1 MEAERR
7 GGRWKGRLKAGEW
20 KQVSL
25 HKVMP
30 VGRWLQLQVVMTIG
44 SVFNQ
49 AWYSSDFSIAVKR
62 HHEEDN
68 S

>member
-1 MEAERR
+1 M
-7 GGRWKGRLKAGEW
+7 
-20 KQVSL
+20 SL
-25 HKVMP
+25 YRIIL
-30 VGRWLQLQVVMTIG
+30 VGRRLQLQVALAVG

-49 AWYSSDFSIAVKR
+49 AWYSSDFSIAVTK